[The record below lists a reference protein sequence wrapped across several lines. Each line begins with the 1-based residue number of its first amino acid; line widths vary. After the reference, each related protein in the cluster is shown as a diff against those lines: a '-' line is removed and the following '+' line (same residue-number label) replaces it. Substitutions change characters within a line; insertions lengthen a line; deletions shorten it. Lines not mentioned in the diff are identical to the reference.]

1 MWLRVT
7 YLINFLCI
15 GMLIR
20 SGIEFLA
27 SHPRLYFNNHCTP
40 GSEWIRFTRDTVP
53 LEEGAFT
60 ARDDQRDLSPFIS
73 LPGRAKIGLG
83 RAWHGILTCV
93 WMVNGLVYVVLMI
106 ATGAWRR
113 LVPTSLEIL
122 PKAWD
127 SFLAYLHLQAPSLC
141 DFTPYDG
148 LQQLGYFVIVFVAA
162 PLMIITGPAMS
173 PAVVGRFPWYAK
185 MLGGRQTARSLHFL
199 GMALYLGFAVVHVLL
214 VFIVHRE
221 HNLTHIVYGHF
232 DPARVGAATLIVVA
246 TIAGVIAL

>member
-1 MWLRVT
+1 MT

-20 SGIEFLA
+20 SGIEILT
-27 SHPRLYFNNHCTP
+27 SRPRLYFNNHCTP

-106 ATGAWRR
+106 ATGAWCPPPWRSSRR
-113 LVPTSLEIL
+113 PGT
-122 PKAWD
+122 
-127 SFLAYLHLQAPSLC
+127 PS
-141 DFTPYDG
+141 
-148 LQQLGYFVIVFVAA
+148 
-162 PLMIITGPAMS
+162 
-173 PAVVGRFPWYAK
+173 
-185 MLGGRQTARSLHFL
+185 
-199 GMALYLGFAVVHVLL
+199 
-214 VFIVHRE
+214 
-221 HNLTHIVYGHF
+221 
-232 DPARVGAATLIVVA
+232 
-246 TIAGVIAL
+246 

>member
-15 GMLIR
+15 GILIR
-20 SGIEFLA
+20 SGIKILA

-60 ARDDQRDLSPFIS
+60 ARDDQRGLSPFIS

-106 ATGAWRR
+106 ATGAWCPPPWRSSRR
-113 LVPTSLEIL
+113 PGT
-122 PKAWD
+122 
-127 SFLAYLHLQAPSLC
+127 PS
-141 DFTPYDG
+141 
-148 LQQLGYFVIVFVAA
+148 
-162 PLMIITGPAMS
+162 
-173 PAVVGRFPWYAK
+173 
-185 MLGGRQTARSLHFL
+185 
-199 GMALYLGFAVVHVLL
+199 
-214 VFIVHRE
+214 
-221 HNLTHIVYGHF
+221 
-232 DPARVGAATLIVVA
+232 
-246 TIAGVIAL
+246 